1 MNLKK
6 LNRIVN
12 MGYKII
18 IKQGNLINEEYA
30 TFIVNAS
37 NTRLVL
43 GTGVSMAFKQRC
55 GRELQ
60 KEMIE
65 AIEKVGHPL
74 QKGDVVITSS
84 GRARNFEHA
93 LHACVMDYNPG
104 LSYKDK
110 APSLMNIYE
119 ILLNI
124 EQYLKLY
131 EEKTSK
137 PTRLVLPLMGSG
149 VGGLDKKEVLNV
161 YKEFFS
167 KNTDLTC
174 GVVIYGFNADDYAKI
189 HDCFGNI

>member
-1 MNLKK
+1 
-6 LNRIVN
+6 
-12 MGYKII
+12 MGYRII
-18 IKQGNLINEEYA
+18 IKQGNLLDEEYA

-43 GTGVSMAFKQRC
+43 GTGVSMAFKRKC
-55 GRELQ
+55 GPGLQ
-60 KEMIE
+60 KEMLKALDKI
-65 AIEKVGHPL
+65 GHPL

-84 GRARNFEHA
+84 GEATNFEYA

-104 LSYKDK
+104 LNYRDK
-110 APSLMNIYE
+110 APSLQNIHE

-131 EEKTSK
+131 EEKISK
-137 PTRLVLPLMGSG
+137 PTRLVLPLMGCG
-149 VGGLDKKEVLNV
+149 VGGLDKKEALSV

-167 KNTDLTC
+167 KKTDLTC